1 MMNQLK
7 SMKPQVTKAVAGG
20 LVGTVVMT
28 LMMYFV
34 APKMTGRTMD
44 IASELGQILGGSWAA
59 GMAAHFFNGV
69 VIFPVIYVFVLFQ
82 YLPGAPV
89 LRGAIWGVLLWLAAQ
104 MVLMPMIGNGFF
116 SSNLGPPSA
125 VASLV
130 SHLVYGGILGS
141 MTGSRVRA
149 AAAK

>member
-1 MMNQLK
+1 MMMNQLK
-7 SMKPQVTKAVAGG
+7 SMKPQVTKAVVGG

-44 IASELGQILGGSWAA
+44 IASELGQMMGGSWAA

-69 VIFPVIYVFVLFQ
+69 VIFPAIYVFVLFQ

-130 SHLVYGGILGS
+130 SHLVYGGILGG
-141 MTGSRVRA
+141 MTRSRE
-149 AAAK
+149 

>member
-34 APKMTGRTMD
+34 APNMTGRTID
-44 IASELGQILGGSWAA
+44 IASELGQMMGGSWAA
-59 GMAAHFFNGV
+59 GMAAHFLNGV

-141 MTGSRVRA
+141 MTGSRERRRLT
-149 AAAK
+149 